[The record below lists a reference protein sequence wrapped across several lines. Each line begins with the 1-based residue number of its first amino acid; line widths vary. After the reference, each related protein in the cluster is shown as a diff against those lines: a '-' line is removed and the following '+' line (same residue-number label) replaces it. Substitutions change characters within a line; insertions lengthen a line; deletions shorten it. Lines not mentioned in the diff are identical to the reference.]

1 MKESFVNTSYAKKND
16 FIFSYSFSNL
26 MTDSTRV
33 VTFLEI
39 MRILTA
45 KVFNKNGI
53 DTFIYPFQANVP
65 FLFFSRLPSQ
75 CSFSISFIFLF
86 PFSFPFLCLSAGYY
100 MFKVKNRN
108 TRTRREICSKL
119 TIKTR
124 S

>member
-1 MKESFVNTSYAKKND
+1 
-16 FIFSYSFSNL
+16 
-26 MTDSTRV
+26 MTDSTLV
-33 VTFLEI
+33 VTFFEI
-39 MRILTA
+39 MRILAA

-65 FLFFSRLPSQ
+65 FLFFFRLPSQ

-100 MFKVKNRN
+100 MFKIKNRN

>member
-1 MKESFVNTSYAKKND
+1 
-16 FIFSYSFSNL
+16 

-75 CSFSISFIFLF
+75 YSFSISFIFLF

-100 MFKVKNRN
+100 MFKVQNRN

>member
-26 MTDSTRV
+26 NDCSTRV